1 VSTGEAQIAARALYD
16 VVTRGMLKG
25 LRDADAVRAALGDG
39 ASATQVL
46 AALPAGVAPEV
57 RNLVASLAQGDALDQ
72 LPAVVRSFE
81 GLVGGSA
88 QRALEGEVTSAVAL
102 DGAQQARI
110 LADLTQRYGDRIV
123 VRFSVDESLIGGL
136 IVRMGDRVL
145 DNSLRTRLAA
155 LQRNMIVG

>member
-1 VSTGEAQIAARALYD
+1 
-16 VVTRGMLKG
+16 M
-25 LRDADAVRAALGDG
+25 RAATTL
-39 ASATQVL
+39 AKLETKATRSATSSH
-46 AALPAGVAPEV
+46 
-57 RNLVASLAQGDALDQ
+57 ASSG
-72 LPAVVRSFE
+72 E
-81 GLVGGSA
+81 K
-88 QRALEGEVTSAVAL
+88 GEVTSAVAL

>member
-1 VSTGEAQIAARALYD
+1 MSTGEAQIAARALYD

-57 RNLVASLAQGDALDQ
+57 RNLVASLAQSEALDQ
-72 LPAVVRSFE
+72 LPAVIRSFE
-81 GLVGGSA
+81 GLLGGA
-88 QRALEGEVTSAVAL
+88 TQRVLEGEVTSAVAL

-110 LADLTQRYGDRIV
+110 LADLMQRYGDQLV
-123 VRFSVDESLIGGL
+123 VQFSVDESLIGGL
-136 IVRMGDRVL
+136 IVRIGDRVL